1 MRNPPN
7 DILTYSGLI
16 IFIFL
21 GLFVEVNNLT
31 LLLATQTSY
40 QSTQQWIGCLI
51 RLSHGLCMSIFQLHN
66 LVFCLSTRMIPIIG
80 ASENILELKLIH
92 PHGILKMGVS
102 GVHGSQPRKQSD
114 WWYQPLCSSSII
126 LCSGQMCNKPL
137 SGECCYWPEHG
148 MLPRIWFQWYIDQHS
163 RRWGL
168 WEHYTLVSLHL
179 PCPVF
184 LHSPAR
190 HEAMP
195 TIVCLPHQVY
205 YWCNSISWISTEFIL
220 MVILACVCNLVM
232 NWVSIIQITGQ
243 TLVSCV
249 VGP

>member
-80 ASENILELKLIH
+80 TSENILELKLIH

-102 GVHGSQPRKQSD
+102 GGHGSQPRKQSD
-114 WWYQPLCSSSII
+114 WWYQPLCSSSI
-126 LCSGQMCNKPL
+126 LCSGQFAISLCPANAVIDLNTGWWDEKYSL
-137 SGECCYWPEHG
+137 LIAYK
-148 MLPRIWFQWYIDQHS
+148 MLY
-163 RRWGL
+163 
-168 WEHYTLVSLHL
+168 
-179 PCPVF
+179 
-184 LHSPAR
+184 
-190 HEAMP
+190 
-195 TIVCLPHQVY
+195 
-205 YWCNSISWISTEFIL
+205 
-220 MVILACVCNLVM
+220 
-232 NWVSIIQITGQ
+232 
-243 TLVSCV
+243 
-249 VGP
+249 